1 MQMGIMCVKHNY
13 DDTKYSY
20 SGVECGGIMANSI
33 IIITLIYN
41 YIQVFSF

>member
-20 SGVECGGIMANSI
+20 SGVECGGIMANSKI
-33 IIITLIYN
+33 IYN
-41 YIQVFSF
+41 YINIL